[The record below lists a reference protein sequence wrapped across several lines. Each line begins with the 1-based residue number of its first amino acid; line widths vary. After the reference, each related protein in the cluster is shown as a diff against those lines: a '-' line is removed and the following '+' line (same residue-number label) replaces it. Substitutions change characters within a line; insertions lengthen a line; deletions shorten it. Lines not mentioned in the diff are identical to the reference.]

1 MKLRLATAAD
11 VDEIVSLVNSAYRGD
26 SSRRG
31 WTTEAD
37 LLGGQ
42 RTDALAIHEFL
53 TAQPE
58 KVMLV
63 HADAAGRLIACVQL
77 EQRGQSAYLGMLTI
91 HPDHQASGL
100 GRSLLSAAEQFVRS
114 QWRATTVVMSV
125 IRQRAEL
132 IAWYE
137 RRGYRQSG
145 ETAAFPYGD
154 LRFGEPKRADLQ
166 FVILCKEW
174 ASHESVM
181 VAT

>member
-1 MKLRLATAAD
+1 LKLRLATAAD
-11 VDEIVSLVNSAYRGD
+11 VGEIVSLVNSAYRGD

-53 TAQPE
+53 TTQPQN
-58 KVMLV
+58 VMLV
-63 HADAAGRLIACVQL
+63 HADSAGRLLACVQL

-100 GRSLLSAAEQFVRS
+100 GRALLSAAEQFVQS
-114 QWRATTVVMSV
+114 QWRVTSVVMSV

-154 LRFGEPKRADLQ
+154 LRFGEPKQADLQ
-166 FVILCKEW
+166 FVILRKEW
-174 ASHESVM
+174 PSHESVM